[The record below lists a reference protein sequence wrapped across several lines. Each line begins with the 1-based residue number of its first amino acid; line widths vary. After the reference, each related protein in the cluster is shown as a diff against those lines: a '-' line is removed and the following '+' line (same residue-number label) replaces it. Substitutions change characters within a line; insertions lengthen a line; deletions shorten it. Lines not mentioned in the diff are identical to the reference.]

1 MTNFKEESVKHRLNL
16 HKEVL
21 QNLCVEIHNCAD
33 CYQEEKRR
41 VECEPL
47 HELLSEVFQVTEN
60 SFYLEPYGSQTNRRL
75 VVAAAECGYQ
85 CGLVKNGAETWLK
98 FWR

>member
-41 VECEPL
+41 V
-47 HELLSEVFQVTEN
+47 
-60 SFYLEPYGSQTNRRL
+60 
-75 VVAAAECGYQ
+75 
-85 CGLVKNGAETWLK
+85 
-98 FWR
+98 